1 MYSRQRSYSSHQAV
15 AGGRHRSVLRPWMAG
30 LVLPMGLV
38 MSACG
43 DGEVDTTGD
52 AEQLHE
58 AQPPHYRDA
67 TQVPEG
73 SENGVYSELVTVQ
86 HSAEVRDTTELDKP
100 ECLDASN
107 QWSDLDIVQDAPASV
122 AAYEWDQGTV
132 SSMLLRLTEEDV
144 TEALHNR
151 PPESCAE
158 YTATYEDGSSSEY
171 GISDLDLDVV
181 GDESRAF
188 AVEVSSGGE
197 ESHLLSL
204 MYRNGDLLGTTSV
217 LGNGSVEDYEEML
230 IGFSEA
236 AVERQQDTLG

>member
-1 MYSRQRSYSSHQAV
+1 
-15 AGGRHRSVLRPWMAG
+15 
-30 LVLPMGLV
+30 
-38 MSACG
+38 
-43 DGEVDTTGD
+43 
-52 AEQLHE
+52 
-58 AQPPHYRDA
+58 
-67 TQVPEG
+67 
-73 SENGVYSELVTVQ
+73 SELVTVQ

-181 GDESRAF
+181 GNESRAF

-204 MYRNGDLLGTTSV
+204 MYRDGDLLGTTSV
-217 LGNGSVEDYEEML
+217 LGNGSVERDQEL
-230 IGFSEA
+230 ASA
-236 AVERQQDTLG
+236 